1 MALKK
6 KISADQ
12 FLEDIINKE
21 LSIIGVQ
28 LTFKDILADHQLPE
42 NEQKYHSWYQD
53 FAFKTPEQ
61 FLEWK
66 NYVLEHFFDW
76 QPKYLFNKRRLNE
89 EFSWINLQYGL
100 SLDFPY
106 QDIYE
111 AEVKLK
117 QARQNKDANKTV

>member
-28 LTFKDILADHQLPE
+28 LTFKDILADHQLPKD
-42 NEQKYHSWYQD
+42 EQKYHSWYQD
-53 FAFKTPEQ
+53 FTFKTPEQ

-76 QPKYLFNKRRLNE
+76 QPKYLCSKRRLNE
-89 EFSWINLQYGL
+89 EFSWINLEYGL
-100 SLDFPY
+100 ALDFPY
-106 QDIYE
+106 EEIAKIE
-111 AEVKLK
+111 
-117 QARQNKDANKTV
+117 NKKK